1 MFAYVKGNCREDV
14 TRFVVTFLDK
24 KSDTLGA
31 FLSRI
36 KRVLPW
42 WHSGEGTLKHEVRP
56 VMLRARAFTFLLFIS
71 LSVSYAQLPNKPVS
85 QDAGQ
90 ARATTAHL
98 YQSAPI
104 SFESNQGQA
113 GPRVKFLSRGA
124 GYSLFLS
131 PGRAELAVRE
141 AAAPQSQNQQ
151 ARFVPLGSSATG
163 SLPVRRIGI
172 ELLGANPSAAI
183 TGSDE
188 LPGKSNYLI
197 GNDPA
202 KWRTGV
208 AHFARVTY
216 RQLYPGVDMVY
227 YGHGG
232 ELESDFI
239 VAPGADPK
247 KIQLAIQSG
256 GQTRV
261 DARGDL
267 VLGDGQNIEVRLRK
281 PVAYQI
287 TGGTKHEVPVR
298 YRLGGKGKV
307 TLALGAYDRKLP
319 LVVDPVLSY
328 STYLGGSNLDNGTAI
343 AVDSSGSAYVTGGTP
358 FGQCPFTPGAL
369 QTTGAGFDVFITK
382 FDPTGATL
390 VYSTFLGGSLD
401 ETAFAIAVDASGNA
415 YVTGQTTSTDFPLK
429 NPVQAACGCGLNTI
443 TGERRSEAFI
453 AKLNSTGSALV
464 YSTYLGGSSNDAAG
478 AIALDSAGN
487 AYVAGATT
495 SSDFPTVSPLQLHLA
510 GTVNAFV
517 ARINAAG
524 SAFSYSTYLG
534 GSGFD
539 FANGIAVDSSG
550 NAYVAGVTNS
560 LDFPTTTG
568 AIQTAFGGVGK
579 AGAGDGFLT
588 KIDATG
594 GSLVYSTYLG
604 GSDDDTA
611 NAVTVDAAGNAYVTG
626 ATSSANFAT
635 TPGAFQPTIA
645 PGICTGFDAG
655 GNAFQFPCPD
665 VFVMKLNAAASAAIY
680 STFLGGTTEDSGNG
694 IAIDSSGNAFVA
706 GYARSADFPLLFPI
720 QAGPGLN
727 ALGFAQ
733 HVFVSELNAA
743 GSALVYSTYLGGQ
756 GADTAAG
763 IALDSAGNAYV
774 AGVTNSPNFPA
785 VHAFQ
790 PAPQGSNDAFVAKLD
805 GATAGPA
812 LQFKPLTLTFAAQLL
827 GTTSPPQS
835 ITLSNPGNG
844 AMSISSIATSG
855 PFTQTNDCGATI
867 APAGS
872 CTIQASYVPAATG
885 QQAGFVNVT
894 DSAVG
899 SPHSVFLSG
908 TLLFP
913 GGELSLGG
921 LNFPAEPVG
930 VTSPALPLI
939 LTSRGNAPLH
949 ISSITTPPGF
959 AQTNDCGTTLAPSA
973 FCTINVTSTPPVIGS
988 FFGTLAVNDDDP
1000 SSPQTA
1006 ILSGFG
1012 VATLLGISPS
1022 ALNFGTQLIGSST
1035 VQDVTLSN
1043 TGGTS
1048 FNISNIAINGVEFTQ
1063 TNTCP
1068 AVLGPSAS
1076 CIVHV
1081 TFAPAGF
1088 IGPGATLNITD
1099 TAGGSPHSVALKG
1112 IGSTFLLHLATGAP
1126 NFITVNAGQS
1136 ATFNLVVDS
1145 SNQRDILTFTCTASI
1160 PQGGC
1165 GASPPQINLP
1175 VAGPAQITV
1184 TVNSAARSAAV
1195 SNPQNRI
1202 GLPPQILAICLLA
1215 WCVGLILLLLAR
1227 LGSLQPAWRGRAW
1240 ALTVL
1245 PVLFL
1250 FASCGGGGSTGVP
1263 QPPPVTGTPA
1273 GFYTVTLTGNA
1284 SSNNPSQSVQLS
1296 VRIN

>member
-1 MFAYVKGNCREDV
+1 M
-14 TRFVVTFLDK
+14 
-24 KSDTLGA
+24 
-31 FLSRI
+31 
-36 KRVLPW
+36 P
-42 WHSGEGTLKHEVRP
+42 
-56 VMLRARAFTFLLFIS
+56 RARAFTFLLF
-71 LSVSYAQLPNKPVS
+71 SVLFISYAESQLPREPLS
-85 QDAGQ
+85 QDPSQ
-90 ARATTAHL
+90 ARKAAAHF
-98 YQSAPI
+98 YQAVPI
-104 SFESNQGQA
+104 SFEANQGQA
-113 GPRVKFLSRGA
+113 DRGVQYLSRGA

-131 PGRAELAVRE
+131 RDRAELAVRE
-141 AAAPQSQNQQ
+141 STALQPQNQQ
-151 ARFVPLGSSATG
+151 AMLVQPNAGPAS
-163 SLPVRRIGI
+163 VRHIVI
-172 ELLGANPSAAI
+172 QLLGANPNAAI

-197 GNDPA
+197 GNDPG
-202 KWRTGV
+202 KWRTGI

-239 VAPGADPK
+239 VAPRADPG
-247 KIQLAIQSG
+247 KIRLAIENA

-261 DARGDL
+261 DSRGDL
-267 VLGDGQNIEVRLRK
+267 VLGAGQNIEVRLRK
-281 PVAYQI
+281 PVAYQT
-287 TGGTKHEVPVR
+287 TGGTRHEVPVH

-307 TLALGAYDRKLP
+307 TLAIGAYDWKLP
-319 LVVDPVLSY
+319 LVIDPVLSY

-358 FGQCPFTPGAL
+358 FGLFPSTAGSFQV
-369 QTTGAGFDVFITK
+369 TGAGFDAFITK
-382 FDPTGATL
+382 FDPTGTTL

-401 ETAFAIAVDASGNA
+401 ETAFGIAVDASGNA

-429 NPVQAACGCGLNTI
+429 NPVQATCGCGLNTI

-453 AKLNSTGSALV
+453 SKLNSTGSALI
-464 YSTYLGGSSNDAAG
+464 YSTYLGGSSDDAAG
-478 AIALDSAGN
+478 AIALDSVGN

-495 SSDFPTVSPLQLHLA
+495 SSDFNTVSPIQLHLA
-510 GTVNAFV
+510 GAVNAFV
-517 ARINAAG
+517 TKINAAG

-539 FANGIAVDSSG
+539 FANGIAEDSSG

-568 AIQTAFGGVGK
+568 ALQNTFGGAGK
-579 AGAGDGFLT
+579 SGAGDGFLT

-594 GSLVYSTYLG
+594 SSLVYSTYLG
-604 GSDDDTA
+604 GSDDDSA

-635 TPGAFQPTIA
+635 TPGAFQTTLT
-645 PGICTGFDAG
+645 PGTCTGFDAG

-665 VFVMKLNAAASAAIY
+665 AFVMKLNAAGSAAVY
-680 STFLGGTTEDSGNG
+680 STLLGGSTEDSGNG
-694 IAIDSSGNAFVA
+694 IAIDSSSNVFVA
-706 GYARSADFPLLFPI
+706 GFARSADFPLLFPI

-727 ALGFAQ
+727 ALGSAQ

-790 PAPQGSNDAFVAKLD
+790 AAAQGSNDAFVAKID

-812 LQFKPLTLTFAAQLL
+812 LQFKPFTLTFAAQLL
-827 GTTSPPQS
+827 GTTSAPQN

-844 AMSISSIATSG
+844 AMSISGISTTG

-885 QQAGFVNVT
+885 EQAGFVNVS
-894 DSAVG
+894 DNAAG

-913 GGELSLGG
+913 GGQLSLGG
-921 LNFPAEPVG
+921 VNFPEEPVG
-930 VTSPALPLI
+930 VTSPAIPLI
-939 LTSRGNAPLH
+939 LTSSGNAPLH
-949 ISSITTPPGF
+949 ISSIVAPPGF
-959 AQTNDCGTTLAPSA
+959 AQSNNCGTTLAPSA
-973 FCTINVTSTPPVIGS
+973 FCTINLTSTPLATGS
-988 FFGTLAVNDDDP
+988 FFGTLAVNDDAP
-1000 SSPQTA
+1000 GSPQTA
-1006 ILSGFG
+1006 LLTGFG
-1012 VATLLGISPS
+1012 VATIMGISPS

-1081 TFAPAGF
+1081 TFTPAGF
-1088 IGPGATLNITD
+1088 IGPGAMLNITD
-1099 TAGGSPHSVALKG
+1099 TAGASPHSVALKG
-1112 IGSTFLLHLATGAP
+1112 IGSTFLLHLAAGAP
-1126 NFITVNAGQS
+1126 NFITVNAGQA
-1136 ATFNLVVDS
+1136 ATFNLLVDS

-1165 GASPPQINLP
+1165 GVSPPQINLP
-1175 VAGPAQITV
+1175 SAGPAPIIV
-1184 TVNSAARSAAV
+1184 SVNSAARSAVV
-1195 SNPQNRI
+1195 SLPQNRI
-1202 GLPPQILAICLLA
+1202 SLPPQVLSITLLV
-1215 WCVGLILLLLAR
+1215 WCAGLILLLLAR
-1227 LGSLQPAWRGRAW
+1227 LGRLQPAWRGRAW
-1240 ALTVL
+1240 ALAVL

-1250 FASCGGGGSTGVP
+1250 FASCGGGGGSTVP
-1263 QPPPVTGTPA
+1263 SPPPVTGTSA

-1284 SSNNPSQSVQLS
+1284 SSNNPSQTVQLS